1 MKNKI
6 HTPGYVIKRLKDNGF
21 VVWKIFNNYSESD
34 SRYWTILINP
44 GQESIYLTCHQNK
57 DMLGDVVFEFNDGGN
72 LFRNKVYLS
81 TNSIEVIVNKL
92 IKAGVNNIPNNN
104 KFYKNND

>member
-21 VVWKIFNNYSESD
+21 IIWKIFNNYSEID

-44 GQESIYLTCHQNK
+44 GKESIFLTCHRNK
-57 DMLGDVVFEFNDGGN
+57 DMLGDTVFEFNDGGN

-81 TNSIEVIVNKL
+81 TNSIEVIVDKL
-92 IKAGVNNIPNNN
+92 IKAGVNNIPN
-104 KFYKNND
+104 KSLYFKNGV